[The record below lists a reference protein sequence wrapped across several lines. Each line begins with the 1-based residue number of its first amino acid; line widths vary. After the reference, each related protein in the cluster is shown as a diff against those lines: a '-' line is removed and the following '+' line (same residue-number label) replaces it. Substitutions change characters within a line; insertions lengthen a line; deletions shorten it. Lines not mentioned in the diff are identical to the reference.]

1 MINNKENLDCIR
13 NKIDSIYETQ
23 IKEIGGEKNLNVIG
37 DQGFVMSLLSYDNF
51 FVDYAVNNACLNIVE
66 FFLGDYFQLF
76 CQNAV
81 INQINR
87 SNDQIINVGIEI
99 STIYILPHL
108 DQLGLIYF
116 SALTISKRQTELPI
130 FYLDH
135 TNLRNFQE
143 YNMQKKI
150 KFRWLQKLG
159 ALD

>member
-1 MINNKENLDCIR
+1 MINTKDLDCIR

-87 SNDQIINVGIEI
+87 SNDQIIN
-99 STIYILPHL
+99 
-108 DQLGLIYF
+108 
-116 SALTISKRQTELPI
+116 
-130 FYLDH
+130 
-135 TNLRNFQE
+135 
-143 YNMQKKI
+143 M
-150 KFRWLQKLG
+150 
-159 ALD
+159 